1 MCESFRLFYERFRLL
16 LLGIRFLTLR
26 ESEFVNYM
34 LGLSM
39 ITVIS
44 GTSMYSPFLLFH
56 L

>member
-26 ESEFVNYM
+26 EIVNYM

-44 GTSMYSPFLLFH
+44 GTSMYSLFLLFH

>member
-16 LLGIRFLTLR
+16 LLGIRFLTFKR
-26 ESEFVNYM
+26 EFVNYM

>member
-1 MCESFRLFYERFRLL
+1 MCESFRLFYKRFRLL
-16 LLGIRFLTLR
+16 LLGKISYFKR
-26 ESEFVNYM
+26 EFVNYM